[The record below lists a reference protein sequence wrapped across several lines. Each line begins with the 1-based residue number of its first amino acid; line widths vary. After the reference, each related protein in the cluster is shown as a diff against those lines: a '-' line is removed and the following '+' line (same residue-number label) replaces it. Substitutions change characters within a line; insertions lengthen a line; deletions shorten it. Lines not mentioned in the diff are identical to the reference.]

1 MRLTN
6 TNPTETVAWGK
17 LREHFEQVCY
27 VPMQDFFD
35 QDKDRA
41 NRFHIKWDN
50 FLLDYSK
57 NKISLRTIDLFIE
70 LAEELGLKNGIES
83 LFSGEKINVT
93 ENRAVLHTALRANRD
108 QSVLLDGKDVVPEV
122 FEVKEKIKLFSES
135 IINGNRKGYS
145 EKPFTDVVNI
155 GIGGSELGPAMVTEA
170 LKFYKNHLN
179 IHYISN
185 VDGDGVYE
193 TIKNLNPE
201 TTLFVIV
208 SKTFTTQETITNSK
222 TIRKWFLQH
231 AAQADIA
238 KHFVAV
244 SSNIEKVKEFG
255 ISEANIFPMW
265 DWVGGRYSLWSAVG
279 ISIAL
284 GVGYDNFDRLLKGA
298 NSLDH
303 HFRTADFRENIPIV
317 LAFLSV
323 WYNNFFE
330 SETHCVVPYS
340 DYLKKLV
347 SYLQQLIMESNGKSI
362 SREGLPVNT
371 QTGNVIFGEI
381 GTNSQHAFFQL
392 LHQGTKLIPAD
403 FIGFSQPLHDD
414 YDHHN
419 KLMANFFAQTEALLN
434 GKENQENP
442 YGDFYGDRP
451 TNTILIK
458 RLTPENLGA
467 LLAIY
472 EHKTFVE
479 GFLWNIFSFDQ
490 FGVELGKELATTILD
505 EIETSNL
512 KHHDSSTNLL
522 LKAYSK
528 GF

>member
-1 MRLTN
+1 MELEN
-6 TNPTETVAWGK
+6 TNPTGTVAWGR

-27 VPMQDFFD
+27 VPMQDFFA

-41 NRFHIKWDN
+41 DRFHIEWGN
-50 FLLDYSK
+50 FLLDFSK
-57 NKISLRTIDLFIE
+57 NKISLKTLDLFVE

-83 LFSGEKINVT
+83 LFSGKKINAT
-93 ENRAVLHTALRANRD
+93 ENRAVLHTALRADKN
-108 QSVLLDGKDVVPEV
+108 QSVFVDGKNVIPEV
-122 FEVKEKIKLFSES
+122 FEVKQKIKSFSEKIIS
-135 IINGNRKGYS
+135 GQRQGYS
-145 EKPFTDVVNI
+145 EKSFTDVVNI
-155 GIGGSELGPAMVTEA
+155 GIGGSDLGPAMVTEA

-185 VDGDGVYE
+185 IDGDGVYE

-208 SKTFTTQETITNSK
+208 SKTFTTQETLTNAQ
-222 TIRKWFLQH
+222 TIRKWFLES
-231 AAQADIA
+231 ASENDIA

-255 ISEANIFPMW
+255 ISEDNIFPMW
-265 DWVGGRYSLWSAVG
+265 DWVGGRYSLWGAVG

-284 GVGYDNFDRLLKGA
+284 GVGYDNFEKLLKGA
-298 NSLDH
+298 NSLDQ
-303 HFRTADFRENIPIV
+303 HFRTADFRENIPVV

-330 SETHCVVPYS
+330 SETHCIVPYS

-347 SYLQQLIMESNGKSI
+347 PYLQQLVMESNGKSI
-362 SREGLPVNT
+362 SREGIPVNT
-371 QTGNVIFGEI
+371 QTGSIIFGEI

-392 LHQGTKLIPAD
+392 LHQGTKLVPTD
-403 FIGFSQPLHDD
+403 FIGFIHPLHHD
-414 YDHHN
+414 YKHHH

-442 YGDFYGDRP
+442 HRDFYGDRP
-451 TNTILIK
+451 TNTLLIK
-458 RLTPENLGA
+458 ELTPENLGA

-472 EHKTFVE
+472 EHKTYVE
-479 GFLWNIFSFDQ
+479 GHLWNIYSFDQ
-490 FGVELGKELATTILD
+490 FGVELGKELATTILS
-505 EIETSNL
+505 EIENKSI
-512 KHHDSSTNLL
+512 KEHDSSTSLL
-522 LKAYSK
+522 INRYLEQ
-528 GF
+528 